1 MLIHKLM
8 LPTLLSWSPRRVLLS
23 NVAGASRRRRSSIL
37 KGRKVLFL
45 HQSEEVRA
53 LLTGRGQGRA
63 IGSYWAQLCCSGFRL
78 QCGRSCH
85 STQPTAAILN
95 CSVWSSS
102 FAQGRWGAH
111 RAVSHKNSGLKDKLQ
126 GFCKRHSISKPNRT
140 KAQREKRLDFIL
152 SNF

>member
-23 NVAGASRRRRSSIL
+23 NVVGASRRRRSSIL

-63 IGSYWAQLCCSGFRL
+63 IGSYWGQLCCSGFRL

-85 STQPTAAILN
+85 CTQPTAAILN
-95 CSVWSSS
+95 CS
-102 FAQGRWGAH
+102 
-111 RAVSHKNSGLKDKLQ
+111 AVCSASARGPKLQ
-126 GFCKRHSISKPNRT
+126 CWVLRWFLTRNSAVKCQVEASVSGS
-140 KAQREKRLDFIL
+140 L
-152 SNF
+152 